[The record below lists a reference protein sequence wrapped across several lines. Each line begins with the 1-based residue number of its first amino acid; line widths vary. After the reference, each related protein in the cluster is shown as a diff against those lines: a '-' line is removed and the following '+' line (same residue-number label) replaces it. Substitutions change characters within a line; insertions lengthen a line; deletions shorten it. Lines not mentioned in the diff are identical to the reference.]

1 MPLHLVIAGPPA
13 SGKGT
18 QCELIAERYGIVHIS
33 TGDILRAEAKAESA
47 HGRKAKAFME
57 SGALVPDELI
67 TAMVIARIAEDDVR
81 ERGYLLDGFP
91 RTLTQAQSLS
101 EATTVDAFLLLTTPD
116 AVLVGRAGACVVL
129 LPFTFPIARVCTFS
143 LLTYECPCV
152 LYSTLHSWPSP
163 RSRDGSDLPPD
174 VQTAANGR
182 PRARAASCSSR

>member
-129 LPFTFPIARVCTFS
+129 LLLLS
-143 LLTYECPCV
+143 LSPVYVRSPCSRMNAPA
-152 LYSTLHSWPSP
+152 YSTLHSWPSP